1 MGATTCRVETF
12 LGHAGYGALLVLAFV
27 EACCIPIPSEL
38 TVTFAGVLA
47 GSGRLD
53 LGLVIVLATL
63 GELAGS
69 FVSYGV
75 GRLGGRPLVD
85 RLGRYV
91 LLTRADLDR
100 AERWFERRGEVSVV
114 LGRAMPVLRAFVS
127 VVAGVGEMPVA
138 RFGLFSLLG
147 TAAYVAALSSLG
159 FAFSR
164 SWQRIVHGFALAGYA
179 VAAVVVVT
187 VAGFVAHRL
196 RVLRAER
203 RLAATPGPGPG

>member
-1 MGATTCRVETF
+1 MESF

-27 EACCIPIPSEL
+27 EACCVPIPSEL

-47 GSGRLD
+47 GGGHLN
-53 LGLVIVLATL
+53 LGLVIVVATF

-69 FVSYGV
+69 FVSFGV
-75 GRLGGRPLVD
+75 GRRGGRPLVD

-91 LLTRADLDR
+91 LLTRADVDR
-100 AERWFERRGEVSVV
+100 AERFFERRGEVSVV
-114 LGRAMPVLRAFVS
+114 VGRAMPVLRAFVS
-127 VVAGVGEMPVA
+127 VVAGVAEMPVA

-159 FAFSR
+159 FAFSS
-164 SWQRIVHGFALAGYA
+164 SWQRIVHGFAVAGYVVAAA
-179 VAAVVVVT
+179 VAVV

-196 RVLRAER
+196 RAVRAER
-203 RLAATPGPGPG
+203 RLAATPGPGRG